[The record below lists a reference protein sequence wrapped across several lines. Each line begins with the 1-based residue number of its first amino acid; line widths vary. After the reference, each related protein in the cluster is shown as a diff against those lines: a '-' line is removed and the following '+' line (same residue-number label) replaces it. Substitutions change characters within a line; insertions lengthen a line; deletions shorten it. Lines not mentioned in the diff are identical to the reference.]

1 VPRISAGRR
10 PAPDAWDIAF
20 GAAALAVSV
29 AALLWWFPSDIR
41 GGFIEVG
48 AGGRREPGDAFFPV
62 LLAATML
69 VLGVVHVT
77 AALLGKA
84 TKPGERAVD
93 AGRLTWQNLRF
104 LAVFHAV
111 VLGGLAV
118 VYWLGPLVVHVL
130 GALGVLDASYRHL
143 VDTVPYKYLGY
154 VAGGFGMT
162 VALAVWAE
170 GGLTRRAIV
179 AVAIVITACV
189 LIFDVFLTNVPLPP
203 NADY

>member
-1 VPRISAGRR
+1 MPRISAGRR

-20 GAAALAVSV
+20 GAGVLAASV

-48 AGGRREPGDAFFPV
+48 TGGRREPGDAFFPV

-69 VLGVVHVT
+69 VLSVVHLV

-84 TKPGERAVD
+84 TKPGEEAD
-93 AGRLTWQNLRF
+93 AGRLTWANLHF

-118 VYWLGPLVVHVL
+118 VYWLGPVIVYFL
-130 GALGVLDASYRHL
+130 GALGALDASYRHL

-162 VALAVWAE
+162 VALAAWAE

-179 AVAIVITACV
+179 AVAIVITASV